1 MGVTHRRWAMKYFS
15 SGWVIDGLFALR
27 KCVFMCLM
35 CCASQ
40 FLAVELWFKKLFVFT
55 FVQNFWSFS
64 WNIKNFSNILVLFL
78 YWRLCHTITK
88 KVNKRALNSY
98 YGDFHHYDTFS
109 INEEVSNILKK
120 VALEIL
126 DLWFNII
133 FCHKALSF
141 ETKRKWI

>member
-1 MGVTHRRWAMKYFS
+1 MSYNNNK
-15 SGWVIDGLFALR
+15 
-27 KCVFMCLM
+27 
-35 CCASQ
+35 
-40 FLAVELWFKKLFVFT
+40 
-55 FVQNFWSFS
+55 
-64 WNIKNFSNILVLFL
+64 
-78 YWRLCHTITK
+78 K

-120 VALEIL
+120 VALQIL